1 MSKIINGEEF
11 KKEVI
16 DSKAEVLVDFYADW
30 CGPCKA
36 IEPIIDNLENEVE
49 GIQVVKVDTDR
60 FMSLTRDYHIVTV
73 PNLKIF
79 SRGKIVK
86 EKTGIMTKDEI
97 MNFVKVE

>member
-1 MSKIINGEEF
+1 MIVLKNKFELDDLIKGEY
-11 KKEVI
+11 
-16 DSKAEVLVDFYADW
+16 VLVDFYADW

>member
-1 MSKIINGEEF
+1 MIVLNNKNDFDDLIKGEN
-11 KKEVI
+11 
-16 DSKAEVLVDFYADW
+16 VLVDFYAEW

-36 IEPIIDNLENEVE
+36 IAPIIDNLETEVE

-60 FMSLTRDYHIVTV
+60 FMSLTREYHITTV

-79 SRGKIVK
+79 RNGKIVK

-97 MNFVKVE
+97 LEFVKVE